1 MAVIDRLPTR
11 YRWARSMAGHSHRPS
26 LTAMDGDECD
36 SFMADRAVR
45 GHPEPSIRRHGSLVP
60 IDDDFWWRVAAGE
73 ARFTVSRDGVLVANE
88 ALDSLSGSGEILA
101 ARLGPLQVPGPH
113 VVTISDAAGNQL
125 ANGTLTVTR

>member
-1 MAVIDRLPTR
+1 
-11 YRWARSMAGHSHRPS
+11 
-26 LTAMDGDECD
+26 MDGDECVTV
-36 SFMADRAVR
+36 SWQTAPSAATR
-45 GHPEPSIRRHGSLVP
+45 PSIRRHGSLVP

-101 ARLGPLQVPGPH
+101 ATLGPLQVPGPH

-125 ANGTLTVTR
+125 SNGTLTVTR